1 MASTATTAYQSAF
14 STYTYDAL
22 FVSDAPG
29 WVLSAFESLTGGSTG
44 FSSALAGVAA
54 GDVSFMSFLS
64 SISAFTW
71 IAIVIF
77 MIQVSG
83 ILDCPENAQV
93 TAMKRDAHL
102 CADIGEYC
110 SSTLPVIGTC
120 VTRTHT
126 YCCFNSRLSRLLNQ
140 QGRAQLGMG
149 WGSAEHPRCDGFTIA
164 ELQRLDFAAMDLSEF
179 YAEIV
184 PTLPNVPGTIA
195 TQQGRMPQCYF
206 GQGRC

>member
-1 MASTATTAYQSAF
+1 
-14 STYTYDAL
+14 
-22 FVSDAPG
+22 
-29 WVLSAFESLTGGSTG
+29 
-44 FSSALAGVAA
+44 
-54 GDVSFMSFLS
+54 MSFLS

-110 SSTLPVIGTC
+110 SSTLPVVGTC

-126 YCCFNSRLSRLLNQ
+126 YCCFNSRLSRLLNE
-140 QGRAQLGMG
+140 QGRAQLGVP

-164 ELQRLDFAAMDLSEF
+164 ELQRLNFAAMDLSEF

-195 TQQGRMPQCYF
+195 TQQGRVPQCYF